1 MHPDKWENLK
11 ETLRK
16 NFKVLTEETSPGE
29 HENETI
35 ERLEVES
42 PIGKVKLEWISKPK
56 VLDVRATYAK
66 RGKSVSDIKYIYSD
80 KETVHTLKVYKW
92 DEAKN
97 DWQPFDVSEFLG
109 T

>member
-16 NFKVLTEETSPGE
+16 NFKVLTEETEPGE

-35 ERLEVES
+35 ERLVVES
-42 PIGKVKLEWISKPK
+42 PVGKVKLEWISKPK

-66 RGKSVSDIKYIYSD
+66 RGNSVRDVKYIYSD
-80 KETVHTLKVYKW
+80 EETVHTMKVYKW
-92 DEAKN
+92 DTTKD
-97 DWQPFDVSEFLG
+97 DWQPFDVSEFLR